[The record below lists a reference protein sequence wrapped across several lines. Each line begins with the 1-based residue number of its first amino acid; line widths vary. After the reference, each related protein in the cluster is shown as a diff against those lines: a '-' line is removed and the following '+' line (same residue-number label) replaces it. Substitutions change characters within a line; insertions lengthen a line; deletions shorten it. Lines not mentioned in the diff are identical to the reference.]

1 MTNEAS
7 RQVSYTMEVRDLHF
21 SYTEGVEVL
30 HGVNLGFDGR
40 SCAIV
45 GQNGAGKT
53 TLVKLLKGL
62 LRPTQGMVLLHGQD
76 IAGTSVPEL
85 ARHVGLVFQNPND
98 QIFKNTVLDEV
109 MFGPLQIGME
119 PGGAKKASLAALEQ
133 VGLSGLEKVN
143 PYDLGLSQRK
153 MVSVAAILAMDT
165 QVIILDEP
173 TIAQDFEGK
182 ARLSRL
188 VRELSDS
195 GKVVISILHD
205 MDFVARTFD
214 RMVVMAGGR
223 VLLDASP
230 REAFA
235 RRDVLEQ
242 ARLEQPATT
251 QLCHALGLNEVLLTP
266 DEFVDHYREAHS
278 A

>member
-133 VGLSGLEKVN
+133 VGLSGLEGK
-143 PYDLGLSQRK
+143 PLRPG
-153 MVSVAAILAMDT
+153 AFT
-165 QVIILDEP
+165 
-173 TIAQDFEGK
+173 AQDGVGGGNPGHGP
-182 ARLSRL
+182 AG
-188 VRELSDS
+188 DYS
-195 GKVVISILHD
+195 GRAHHCS
-205 MDFVARTFD
+205 
-214 RMVVMAGGR
+214 
-223 VLLDASP
+223 
-230 REAFA
+230 
-235 RRDVLEQ
+235 
-242 ARLEQPATT
+242 
-251 QLCHALGLNEVLLTP
+251 GLRGQGPT
-266 DEFVDHYREAHS
+266 
-278 A
+278 

>member
-7 RQVSYTMEVRDLHF
+7 QQVSYAMEVRDLHF

-30 HGVNLGFDGR
+30 HGVNLGFDKR

-62 LRPTQGMVLLHGQD
+62 LRPTKGMVLLNGQD
-76 IAGTSVPEL
+76 IAGVSVPEL
-85 ARHVGLVFQNPND
+85 ARQVGLVFQNPND

-119 PGGAKKASLAALEQ
+119 PGRAKKASLAALER
-133 VGLSGLEKVN
+133 VGLAGLEGVN

-182 ARLSRL
+182 ARLSHL
-188 VRELSDS
+188 VRDLSDS

-235 RRDVLEQ
+235 RRDVLKK

-251 QLCHALGLNEVLLTP
+251 KLCHALGYNEVLLTP
-266 DEFVDHYREAHS
+266 DEFVSAYREAHG

>member
-1 MTNEAS
+1 M
-7 RQVSYTMEVRDLHF
+7 
-21 SYTEGVEVL
+21 
-30 HGVNLGFDGR
+30 
-40 SCAIV
+40 
-45 GQNGAGKT
+45 
-53 TLVKLLKGL
+53 
-62 LRPTQGMVLLHGQD
+62 
-76 IAGTSVPEL
+76 
-85 ARHVGLVFQNPND
+85 
-98 QIFKNTVLDEV
+98 
-109 MFGPLQIGME
+109 
-119 PGGAKKASLAALEQ
+119 
-133 VGLSGLEKVN
+133 
-143 PYDLGLSQRK
+143 
-153 MVSVAAILAMDT
+153 
-165 QVIILDEP
+165 IILDEP

-266 DEFVDHYREAHS
+266 DEFVGHYREAHS